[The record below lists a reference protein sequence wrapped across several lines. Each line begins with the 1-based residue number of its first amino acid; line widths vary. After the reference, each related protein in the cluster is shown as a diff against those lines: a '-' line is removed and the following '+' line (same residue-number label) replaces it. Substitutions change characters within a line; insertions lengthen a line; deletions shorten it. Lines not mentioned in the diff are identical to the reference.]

1 MIILGFVPLNSCNKM
16 KGFSKEN
23 LSFSVDTVVFDT
35 VFTTVGSTTKQF
47 KIYNPSSKSIQI
59 DEIELMGGEQSP
71 FRLNVDG
78 IQGTFL
84 EQMVL

>member
-1 MIILGFVPLNSCNKM
+1 M

-23 LSFSVDTVVFDT
+23 LTFSVDTIVFDT

-59 DEIELMGGEQSP
+59 DEIELMGGDQSP

-78 IQGTFL
+78 EKGTFL
-84 EQMVL
+84 